1 MYYRFYNRDYV
12 DGSYQ
17 ISFDPFD
24 GDKII
29 KRLAL
34 PYVPL
39 SPHSGFVD
47 DVTVT
52 VDTASGAI
60 SSYMMGQS
68 PRSYSPL
75 EGGRYLKGSF
85 LKTAR
90 DAIKTN

>member
-1 MYYRFYNRDYV
+1 MYDRFYNRDYV

-17 ISFDPFD
+17 IAFDPFE
-24 GDKII
+24 GDM
-29 KRLAL
+29 RVNALAL
-34 PYVPL
+34 PYIPL

-68 PRSYSPL
+68 PGSYSPL

-90 DAIKTN
+90 NAVKAN